1 MAELIIIL
9 FVVAC
14 IAWVVWTPRKS
25 KQALDKDALDQAWRE
40 VPDDPHYIERRH
52 YEERMRVEDEARAAA
67 AQRLASDR
75 MGSAE
80 DKALAA
86 SSEKGGAT

>member
-1 MAELIIIL
+1 MLFNIIIL
-9 FVVAC
+9 FMVAS
-14 IAWVVWTPRKS
+14 IAWVLWTERKS

-67 AQRLASDR
+67 AKRR
-75 MGSAE
+75 MPQSLMQWQ
-80 DKALAA
+80 KWLKKI
-86 SSEKGGAT
+86 SVLWS